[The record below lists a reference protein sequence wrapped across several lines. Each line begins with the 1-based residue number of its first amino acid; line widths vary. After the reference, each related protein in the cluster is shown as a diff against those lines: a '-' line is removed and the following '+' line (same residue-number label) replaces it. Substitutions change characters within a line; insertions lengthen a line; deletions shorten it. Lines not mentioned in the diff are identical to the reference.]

1 MDQGVPIKLACRNF
15 PPLPIFR
22 CMTQSKTIII
32 DCDPGIDDGVA
43 LLLAFASPEEL
54 NIKAV
59 TTVAGNVPLHRTEAN
74 ARRIRDLA
82 GRGDVPIHAG
92 CPRPLIR
99 ALKTADKVHGK
110 TGLDGS
116 NLPDPLSGLAP
127 GHGADVL
134 RQEISNAPGGITLL
148 AVGPLTNVAH
158 ALAARPGLAQDV
170 SSIVI
175 MGGSTSTGNVTP
187 HAEFNFHVDPH
198 AAHIVFE
205 SGAPIVMHGLNVTH
219 QVRAKPDWIAALR
232 TLDTAVG
239 HATAGMLTFYGSD
252 TAPALHD
259 VLTVGYMLWPELFSG
274 EARRVDIVT
283 EGQEAGRSIVRDAG
297 EGVPNA
303 TVMLDVD
310 ADEFLARLLNR
321 LSRYS

>member
-1 MDQGVPIKLACRNF
+1 
-15 PPLPIFR
+15 
-22 CMTQSKTIII
+22 MTQRETIII
-32 DCDPGIDDGVA
+32 DCDPGIDDAVA
-43 LLLAFASPEEL
+43 LLLAFASPEEFD
-54 NIKAV
+54 IKAV
-59 TTVAGNVPLHRTEAN
+59 TTVAGNVPLQRTEAN

-82 GRGDVPIHAG
+82 GRGEVPIHAG
-92 CPRPLIR
+92 CPRPLIK
-99 ALKTADKVHGK
+99 APVTADEIHGK

-116 NLPDPLSGLAP
+116 GLPDAASALAP

-134 RQEISNAPGGITLL
+134 RREISAAPGGITLL
-148 AVGPLTNVAH
+148 PVGPLTNVAH
-158 ALAARPGLAQDV
+158 ALAARPEFAHEV
-170 SSIVI
+170 ANIVV
-175 MGGSTSTGNVTP
+175 MGGSTGPGNVTP

-205 SGAPIVMHGLNVTH
+205 SGAPIVMHGLNITH

-232 TLDTAVG
+232 ALDTTVG
-239 HATAGMLTFYGSD
+239 HATAGMLTFYDSD
-252 TAPALHD
+252 NDPALHD

-283 EGQEAGRSIVRDAG
+283 EGIEAGRSIVRDAG
-297 EGVPNA
+297 DGAPNA

>member
-1 MDQGVPIKLACRNF
+1 
-15 PPLPIFR
+15 
-22 CMTQSKTIII
+22 MTKRETIII
-32 DCDPGIDDGVA
+32 DCDPGIDDAVA
-43 LLLAFASPEEL
+43 LLLAFASPDEL
-54 NIKAV
+54 DIKAV

-82 GRGDVPIHAG
+82 GRGEVPIHAG
-92 CPRPLIR
+92 CPRPLIK
-99 ALKTADKVHGK
+99 ALKTADEIHGK

-116 NLPDPLSGLAP
+116 DLPDAASNLAP

-134 RQEISNAPGGITLL
+134 RREISAAPGGITLL
-148 AVGPLTNVAH
+148 PVGPLTNVAH
-158 ALAARPGLAQDV
+158 ALAARPEFAQEV
-170 SSIVI
+170 SNIVV
-175 MGGSTSTGNVTP
+175 MGGSTGPGNVTP

-219 QVRAKPDWIAALR
+219 QVRAKPDWIQALR
-232 TLDTAVG
+232 ALETTVG
-239 HATAGMLTFYGSD
+239 HTTAGMLTFYDSD
-252 TAPALHD
+252 NDPALHD
-259 VLTVGYMLWPELFSG
+259 VLTVGYLLWPELFSG

-283 EGQEAGRSIVRDAG
+283 EGIEAGRSIVRDAG
-297 EGVPNA
+297 DGTPNA

>member
-1 MDQGVPIKLACRNF
+1 
-15 PPLPIFR
+15 
-22 CMTQSKTIII
+22 MTQRETIII
-32 DCDPGIDDGVA
+32 DCDPGIDDAVA

-54 NIKAV
+54 DIKAV

-82 GRGDVPIHAG
+82 GRGEVPIHAG
-92 CPRPLIR
+92 CPRPLIK
-99 ALKTADKVHGK
+99 ALKTADEIHGK

-116 NLPDPLSGLAP
+116 DLPDPASHLAS

-134 RQEISNAPGGITLL
+134 RHQISAAPGGITLL
-148 AVGPLTNVAH
+148 PVGPLTNVAH
-158 ALAARPGLAQDV
+158 ALVARPEFAREV
-170 SSIVI
+170 SNIVV
-175 MGGSTSTGNVTP
+175 MGGSTGPGNVTP

-205 SGAPIVMHGLNVTH
+205 SGAPIVMHGLNVTY
-219 QVRAKPDWIAALR
+219 QVRARPGWIEALR
-232 TLDTAVG
+232 ALDTTVG
-239 HATAGMLTFYGSD
+239 HTTAGMLTFYDSD
-252 TAPALHD
+252 NDPALHD
-259 VLTVGYMLWPELFSG
+259 VLTVGYLLWPELFSG

-283 EGQEAGRSIVRDAG
+283 EGDEAGRSIVRDAG
-297 EGVPNA
+297 DGVPNA

>member
-1 MDQGVPIKLACRNF
+1 
-15 PPLPIFR
+15 
-22 CMTQSKTIII
+22 MTQRETIII
-32 DCDPGIDDGVA
+32 DCDPGIDDAVA

-54 NIKAV
+54 DIKAV

-74 ARRIRDLA
+74 ALRIRDLA
-82 GRGDVPIHAG
+82 GRGEVPVHAG
-92 CPRPLIR
+92 CPRPLIK
-99 ALKTADKVHGK
+99 ALKTADEIHGK

-116 NLPDPLSGLAP
+116 DLPDPASSLAP
-127 GHGADVL
+127 GHGADIL
-134 RQEISNAPGGITLL
+134 RQEISAAPGGITLL
-148 AVGPLTNVAH
+148 PVGPLTNVAH
-158 ALAARPGLAQDV
+158 ALAARPEFAQEV
-170 SSIVI
+170 SNIVV
-175 MGGSTSTGNVTP
+175 MGGSTGPGNVTP

-219 QVRAKPDWIAALR
+219 QVRAKPDWIQALR
-232 TLDTAVG
+232 ALDTTVG
-239 HATAGMLTFYGSD
+239 HTTAGMLTFYDSD
-252 TAPALHD
+252 NDPALHD
-259 VLTVGYMLWPELFSG
+259 VLTVGYLLWPELFSG

-283 EGQEAGRSIVRDAG
+283 EGIEAGRSIVRDAG
-297 EGVPNA
+297 DGVPNA

>member
-1 MDQGVPIKLACRNF
+1 MIKRE
-15 PPLPIFR
+15 
-22 CMTQSKTIII
+22 TIII
-32 DCDPGIDDGVA
+32 DCDPGIDDAVA

-54 NIKAV
+54 DIKAV

-82 GRGDVPIHAG
+82 GRGEVPIHAG
-92 CPRPLIR
+92 CPRPLIK
-99 ALKTADKVHGK
+99 ALKTADEIHGK

-116 NLPDPLSGLAP
+116 DLPDPASHLAP

-134 RQEISNAPGGITLL
+134 RQEISTAPGGITLL
-148 AVGPLTNVAH
+148 PVGPLTNVAH
-158 ALAARPGLAQDV
+158 ALAARPEFAREV
-170 SSIVI
+170 SNIVV
-175 MGGSTSTGNVTP
+175 MGGSTGPGNVTP

-219 QVRAKPDWIAALR
+219 QVRAKPDWIQALR
-232 TLDTAVG
+232 ALDTTVG
-239 HATAGMLTFYGSD
+239 HTTAGMLTFYDSNND
-252 TAPALHD
+252 PALHD

-283 EGQEAGRSIVRDAG
+283 EGIEAGRSIVRDAG
-297 EGVPNA
+297 DGVPNA

>member
-1 MDQGVPIKLACRNF
+1 
-15 PPLPIFR
+15 
-22 CMTQSKTIII
+22 MTKRETIII
-32 DCDPGIDDGVA
+32 DCDPGIDDAVA

-54 NIKAV
+54 DIKAV

-82 GRGDVPIHAG
+82 GRGEVPIHAG
-92 CPRPLIR
+92 CPRPLIK
-99 ALKTADKVHGK
+99 ALKTADEIHGK

-116 NLPDPLSGLAP
+116 DLPDVLSALAP

-134 RQEISNAPGGITLL
+134 RREISAAPGGITLL
-148 AVGPLTNVAH
+148 PVGPLTNVAH
-158 ALAARPGLAQDV
+158 ALAARPEFAQEV
-170 SSIVI
+170 SNIVV
-175 MGGSTSTGNVTP
+175 MGGSTGPGNVTP

-219 QVRAKPDWIAALR
+219 QVRAKPDWIEALR
-232 TLDTAVG
+232 ALETTVG
-239 HATAGMLTFYGSD
+239 HTTAGMLTFYDSD
-252 TAPALHD
+252 NDPALHD
-259 VLTVGYMLWPELFSG
+259 VLTVGYLLWPELFSG

-283 EGQEAGRSIVRDAG
+283 EGIEAGRSIVRDAG
-297 EGVPNA
+297 DGMPNA

>member
-1 MDQGVPIKLACRNF
+1 
-15 PPLPIFR
+15 
-22 CMTQSKTIII
+22 MTQRETIII
-32 DCDPGIDDGVA
+32 DCDPGIDDAVA

-54 NIKAV
+54 DIKAV

-82 GRGDVPIHAG
+82 GRGEVPIHAG
-92 CPRPLIR
+92 CPRPLIK
-99 ALKTADKVHGK
+99 ALKTADEIHGK

-116 NLPDPLSGLAP
+116 DLPDPASHLAS

-134 RQEISNAPGGITLL
+134 RHQISAAPGGITLL
-148 AVGPLTNVAH
+148 PVGPLTNVAH
-158 ALAARPGLAQDV
+158 ALVARPEFAREV
-170 SSIVI
+170 SNIVV
-175 MGGSTSTGNVTP
+175 MGGSTGPGNVTP

-219 QVRAKPDWIAALR
+219 QVRARPGWIEALR
-232 TLDTAVG
+232 ALDTTVG
-239 HATAGMLTFYGSD
+239 HTTAGMLTFYDSD
-252 TAPALHD
+252 NDPALHD
-259 VLTVGYMLWPELFSG
+259 VLTVGYLLWPELFSG

-283 EGQEAGRSIVRDAG
+283 EGDEAGRSIVRDAG
-297 EGVPNA
+297 DGVPNA